1 MTEYDYDIPTAID
14 VGKEFTEFIN
24 NGGYKKQTNY
34 KEYINSREW
43 KFKSKII
50 KQCRGYKC
58 QLCNISGHIAILNVH
73 HNTYERLGIELDND
87 MVVLCADCHKL
98 FHDHKRIE

>member
-34 KEYINSREW
+34 KEYIN
-43 KFKSKII
+43 
-50 KQCRGYKC
+50 
-58 QLCNISGHIAILNVH
+58 
-73 HNTYERLGIELDND
+73 
-87 MVVLCADCHKL
+87 
-98 FHDHKRIE
+98 